1 MYRKILVAT
10 DGSALSTKAV
20 KEGAQLASA
29 LRAKLL
35 VLHVRSPVDIP
46 HHVEGGALSRLGE
59 EKILDEIKI
68 EERKLLDAA
77 KNAAAS
83 TGISPEVAFIAGY
96 VPHEA
101 IIRVSREQECDLIV
115 MGTHIHRGISAFLF
129 QSETQKVLTHT
140 LTPVLVV
147 R

>member
-1 MYRKILVAT
+1 MYCKILVAT
-10 DGSALSTKAV
+10 DGSELSTKAV
-20 KEGAQLASA
+20 KEAAQLASA
-29 LRAKLL
+29 LHARLL

-59 EKILDEIKI
+59 EKIMDEIKV
-68 EERKLLDAA
+68 EELRLLDAA
-77 KNAAAS
+77 EHVAAS
-83 TGISPEVAFIAGY
+83 TGISPEVAFIADY

-115 MGTHIHRGISAFLF
+115 MGTHIHRGLAAFLF
-129 QSETQKVLTHT
+129 QSETRKVLTHT

>member
-1 MYRKILVAT
+1 MYRKILVST
-10 DGSALSTKAV
+10 DGSELSFKAV
-20 KEGAQLASA
+20 KEAAQLAGA

-35 VLHVRSPVDIP
+35 VLHVRSPVDMP
-46 HHVEGGALSRLGE
+46 DHAQGGAMSRLGE
-59 EKILDEIKI
+59 EKIMEEIKV

-77 KNAAAS
+77 KKVATS
-83 TGISPEVAFIAGY
+83 TGITPEVAFIEGY

-115 MGTHIHRGISAFLF
+115 MGTHIHRGLSAFLYP
-129 QSETQKVLTHT
+129 SETRKVLEHT
-140 LTPVLVV
+140 AIPVLVV